1 MEDNRLFF
9 RVVHDHYNLR
19 TSDHLEHGYEE
30 ESDYRKALRLLVER
44 WHDRI
49 GEAVDERHGEFLLLR
64 FHDTPGGVPDE
75 AWLPRLVLD
84 SVPVPDY
91 MVQQESTSSDS
102 INAAL
107 DEAFGFD

>member
-1 MEDNRLFF
+1 MEDNRQFYQ
-9 RVVHDHYNLR
+9 VIHDHYDLR

-49 GEAVDERHGEFLLLR
+49 GEAVDTRYEFRLLR

-75 AWLPRLVLD
+75 AWLPLLVLEP
-84 SVPVPDY
+84 VPVPDY
-91 MVQQESTSSDS
+91 MREEESSSSDS
-102 INAAL
+102 INEEL

>member
-1 MEDNRLFF
+1 MSEDRQFF
-9 RVVHDHYNLR
+9 RVAHSHYGLR

-30 ESDYRKALRLLVER
+30 QGDYRRALRMLVER

-49 GEAVDERHGEFLLLR
+49 GEAVDARHEFRLLR

-75 AWLPRLVLD
+75 AWLPLLMLE
-84 SVPVPDY
+84 PVPPPGY
-91 MVQQESTSSDS
+91 MARQEHDSSDDVS
-102 INAAL
+102 DEL